1 MHAGNVSPGENSGG
15 GGRLFVLTVKIF
27 PCRYISL
34 QSLFGFGGKTRR
46 QRHSGGT
53 GWGKGMA
60 LQKSFLSLT

>member
-1 MHAGNVSPGENSGG
+1 MHAGNVLPGENSGRVG
-15 GGRLFVLTVKIF
+15 IFFVLTVKIL

-60 LQKSFLSLT
+60 RQKVFLV